1 VGQSGDDLVGS
12 ALMGENPNIHLQP
25 FGEGFVLKTGV
36 FMNHGQRHMVSS
48 LKWWMKSV
56 FH

>member
-1 VGQSGDDLVGS
+1 MWGQSGDDLVGS

-36 FMNHGQRHMVSS
+36 FMNHGQCHMVSS
-48 LKWWMKSV
+48 LNGG
-56 FH
+56 